1 MNVIISNKYQALL
14 SSLDIDVIKSIHGE
28 FSVDE
33 LIAQFSNFYYNKMII
48 DITAIKDYQNI
59 NVIQNLSVNF
69 DTSKLILL
77 LDDS

>member
-14 SSLDIDVIKSIHGE
+14 SSLDIDVIKSIHGG

-48 DITAIKDYQNI
+48 DITAI
-59 NVIQNLSVNF
+59 
-69 DTSKLILL
+69 
-77 LDDS
+77 